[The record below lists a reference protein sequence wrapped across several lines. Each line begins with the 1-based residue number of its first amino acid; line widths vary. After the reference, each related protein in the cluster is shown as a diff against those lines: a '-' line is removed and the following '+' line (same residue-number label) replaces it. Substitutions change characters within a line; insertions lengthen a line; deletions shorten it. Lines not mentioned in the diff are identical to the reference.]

1 MKKNLING
9 AFALLAATTLV
20 VFAGC
25 KDKSRP
31 SDLPDGVACTVSV
44 VQDGQPL
51 ADAEVMLV
59 GMDEANKKY
68 SPGGRTDAK
77 GDCELKTYGYP
88 GVAPGKYKVTIWKDV
103 EEGGETIVDEETG
116 EETYVGGAET
126 MTVDT
131 TFRDAATTTLEIDI
145 QAKMEKPV
153 FDVGE
158 SISEPKR

>member
-9 AFALLAATTLV
+9 ALSICAAVALLA
-20 VFAGC
+20 FSGC

-31 SDLPDGVACTVSV
+31 SDLPDGVECTVSV
-44 VQDGQPL
+44 IQDGQPL
-51 ADAEVMLV
+51 ADAEVMLY

-68 SPGGRTDAK
+68 TPGGRTDAK
-77 GDCELKTYGYP
+77 GDCVLKTYGYP
-88 GVAPGKYKVTIWKDV
+88 GAAPGKYKVTIWKDV

-116 EETYVGGAET
+116 EETYSGGAET

-131 TFRDAATTTLEIDI
+131 TYRNKETTTLEIDI

-158 SISEPKR
+158 AVSEPKR